1 MGRKHCGKRRNC
13 SLRAISPFPTVFWKG
28 SFPGASKGVI
38 VWEWV
43 KIQIWSKYGHFYEW
57 TQAEPFFFFFFMTKQ
72 GGISKAWAD
81 MLRRQNAERL
91 KLERELM
98 KEEQDA
104 LGLELEQHESKRKH
118 TVDNLTDNLATS
130 LQGILK
136 PLYSKQ
142 DSYSYDHEWDGFW
155 VICLNW
161 IKLWLT
167 VFSSFLH
174 NVFLQS
180 VSDCYNFYFVR
191 QFPCHPM
198 HIQDPSVWSLDR
210 KGKSEV
216 SSTLHSLP
224 KTLQVLPCS

>member
-1 MGRKHCGKRRNC
+1 
-13 SLRAISPFPTVFWKG
+13 
-28 SFPGASKGVI
+28 
-38 VWEWV
+38 
-43 KIQIWSKYGHFYEW
+43 
-57 TQAEPFFFFFFMTKQ
+57 MTKQ

-142 DSYSYDHEWDGFW
+142 DSYSYDHE
-155 VICLNW
+155 
-161 IKLWLT
+161 
-167 VFSSFLH
+167 
-174 NVFLQS
+174 
-180 VSDCYNFYFVR
+180 
-191 QFPCHPM
+191 
-198 HIQDPSVWSLDR
+198 
-210 KGKSEV
+210 
-216 SSTLHSLP
+216 
-224 KTLQVLPCS
+224 